1 MIFICNSANEITPI
15 FSGDLR
21 QGSISANEI
30 LLLAPYPQSGTTVT
44 LRVLL
49 PNGILL
55 PADPS
60 KAFVFSPVEFSEEM
74 PLKLD
79 TTALN
84 AWRLRVDA
92 AITEFAGN
100 ISFQFAISRLG
111 GDGVP
116 PALFTTTKVV
126 ENIPRG
132 VPSLPGDGVDYEPS
146 LLDLY
151 TAAVEALE
159 RAEAALEG
167 TEAAAQSASSAA
179 QSASSAAQSASSA
192 AQSASSAS
200 IFAINAA
207 SSASKAASSAAETEE
222 DRIAINSTVGI
233 IEEIQRG
240 INATYSQVLSQAERV
255 ANDKQ
260 YVENTVGDM
269 QAAFDELHTYAQTI
283 INGGTAQ

>member
-179 QSASSAAQSASSA
+179 QSASSA
-192 AQSASSAS
+192 S